1 MKIFFCPECGGYSL
15 WPSEVCDECLAKVP
29 ADSCVE
35 ITEEELQQLEYI
47 DEFEPGEN
55 IPTWEY
61 EVLKLKSDS
70 LESSREYNK
79 TLLNGM
85 GEKGWE
91 LVRITSMGDSK
102 SDNFGVFKRSWSDK
116 VED

>member
-1 MKIFFCPECGGYSL
+1 MKIFFCPECGGYTL
-15 WPSEVCDECLAKVP
+15 WPSEVCDECLAKLP
-29 ADSCVE
+29 PDSWVE

-70 LESSREYNK
+70 VDSSREYNK
-79 TLLNGM
+79 ALLNGM

-91 LVRITSMGDSK
+91 LVRITSMGDPI

-116 VED
+116 IED

>member
-1 MKIFFCPECGGYSL
+1 MLLRLPFDPLQFPLLFFWIGWS
-15 WPSEVCDECLAKVP
+15 CL
-29 ADSCVE
+29 
-35 ITEEELQQLEYI
+35 EELQQLEYI